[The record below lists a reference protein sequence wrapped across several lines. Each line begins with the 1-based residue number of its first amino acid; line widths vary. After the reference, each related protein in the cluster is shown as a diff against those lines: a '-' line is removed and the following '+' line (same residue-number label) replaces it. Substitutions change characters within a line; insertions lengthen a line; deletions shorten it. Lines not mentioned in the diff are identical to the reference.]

1 MKEKIEHFLNHGDH
15 HGEICLIPGLYLSFN
30 FDGDL
35 VLADSRTSVIL
46 APEESNADCIAKMV
60 GDIGRVWGLF

>member
-1 MKEKIEHFLNHGDH
+1 MKDKIEHFLNHGDH
-15 HGEICLIPGLYLSFN
+15 HGKLCLIPGLYLSFN

-35 VLADSRTSVIL
+35 VLANDRTSAIL
-46 APEESNADCIAKMV
+46 APEESNADSIVRMV